1 MSEANRALMQA
12 VLELPEDQRL
22 EIADAVYDSLS
33 PCEDDDTFD
42 AELDR
47 RADEIRNGTAKGR
60 PVEDVMR
67 DLREC
72 FPRGI

>member
-1 MSEANRALMQA
+1 VSESNKALMQA

-33 PCEDDDTFD
+33 PSEGEDAFD

-47 RADEIRNGTAKGR
+47 RAEEIRNGTAKGR

-67 DLREC
+67 DLRER
-72 FPRGI
+72 FP